1 MNVGYIVFSGACL
14 LVGLAFQYGDLGVDD
29 NDDVVVDDPS
39 SYSRPVGE
47 DWQERQAANS
57 AYVVTLN
64 AGADLNDV
72 LNSLGEPDFS
82 QDFDNNI
89 KLLMYRTRSETTD
102 FLTTHDETAVLI
114 FRDDRL
120 IGKNDSKDWFGGTR
134 AQVNTSTYATEQA
147 ENNRKIGELVMGES
161 RLSIINKLG
170 RPDFI
175 DYPAENMEI
184 LSYRTHSQSLDGFT
198 SREEATSLLLDEEG
212 LLAKT
217 IPGRQHPG

>member
-1 MNVGYIVFSGACL
+1 MNVGYVVFSGACL
-14 LVGLAFQYGDLGVDD
+14 LAGLAYQYGDFGVND
-29 NDDVVVDDPS
+29 NDDVVADDTG

-47 DWQERQAANS
+47 DWKDRQTSNS

-64 AGADLNDV
+64 EGANLDDV
-72 LNSLGEPDFS
+72 LNSLGEPDFA

-102 FLTTHDETAVLI
+102 FLTTQDETAVLV

-120 IGKNDSKDWFGGTR
+120 IGKKDSKDWFGSTR
-134 AQVNTSTYATEQA
+134 VRVDTSTYSTEQA
-147 ENNRKIGELVMGES
+147 ENNRKIDELVMGES
-161 RLSIINKLG
+161 RSSIINKLG

-175 DYPAENMEI
+175 DYPAENLEI

-198 SREEATSLLLDEEG
+198 SRDEATSLLLDEEG

-217 IPGRQHPG
+217 IQGRQRPG